1 MLLELVLFFAVVA
14 AIPTAAV
21 MVPGLVRARA
31 WAGIPLALAIL
42 IGAGWLTGL
51 IMRDPVAGT
60 ILPLFGVGAVTE
72 TRRHLPRWSFL
83 AAQLLSAV
91 LVASGVDLVHPGAPP
106 VVDPLSLL
114 RLAGS

>member
-1 MLLELVLFFAVVA
+1 MLLELVRSFALA
-14 AIPTAAV
+14 GAITTATV
-21 MVPGLVRARA
+21 MVPGLVLARAR
-31 WAGIPLALAIL
+31 AGIPLALAIL

-91 LVASGVDLVHPGAPP
+91 LVASVVYLIYAGAPP